1 MLGNAISTYNWRHLG
16 AACSPRSPR
25 LWNVV
30 HTFYNDGAIEYLEYK
45 PEQYSD
51 RMEMKTWRLTRARLI
66 HRIRKYVQGTGVSG
80 GI

>member
-1 MLGNAISTYNWRHLG
+1 MLYQPTIGHLG

-30 HTFYNDGAIEYLEYK
+30 HTFYDDGAIEYLEYN
-45 PEQYSD
+45 PEQYSG
-51 RMEMKTWRLTRARLI
+51 RMEMEMKTWCLKRARLI